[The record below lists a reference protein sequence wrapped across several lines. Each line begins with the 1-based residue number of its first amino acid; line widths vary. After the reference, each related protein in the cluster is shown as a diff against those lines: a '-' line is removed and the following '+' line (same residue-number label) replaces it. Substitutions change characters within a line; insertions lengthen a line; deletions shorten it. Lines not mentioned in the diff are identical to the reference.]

1 MTNLYLDKG
10 AYFIRLP
17 YLVYLFFII
26 TLFITTLYFLSNAD
40 NFSDFKFFSYFNTIK
55 FTFFQAFLA
64 CSISSIAGFIFGL
77 ILYLSN
83 KNPKVISSLLNFCFI
98 LPVIF
103 VSFGSIFFYSSNGI
117 LSVIFHWLSVDY
129 NVNVFSLKGIIY
141 VTSYFNI
148 AFNANF
154 FYRKLINIPENY
166 IKVLQSN
173 GIPFLKS
180 IKLQLK
186 NFIFSGYS
194 SVLILSFIFCIGNF
208 TIVYILSG
216 SPNLTTIELAIYQSI
231 IFDADLMK
239 AILLGMTQLII
250 IMVISLSLI
259 SKTNTFSTFA
269 SFKKS
274 YHIIDKPIFI
284 DYFFWIIMWTL
295 IGRVAMNIFQRED
308 SQFFFMRVFVKYTNP
323 LIRLF
328 KPITPSFII
337 GPLVPLYV
345 AWFFYM
351 IRFYLM
357 PWILGYSVMGML
369 SFPLES
375 EISRQI
381 YQFFDSIKF

>member
-117 LSVIFHWLSVDY
+117 LSIIFHWLSVDY

-208 TIVYILSG
+208 TIVYLLSG

-231 IFDADLMK
+231 IFDADLMR

-250 IMVISLSLI
+250 IMVISI
-259 SKTNTFSTFA
+259 S
-269 SFKKS
+269 
-274 YHIIDKPIFI
+274 
-284 DYFFWIIMWTL
+284 
-295 IGRVAMNIFQRED
+295 
-308 SQFFFMRVFVKYTNP
+308 
-323 LIRLF
+323 
-328 KPITPSFII
+328 
-337 GPLVPLYV
+337 
-345 AWFFYM
+345 
-351 IRFYLM
+351 
-357 PWILGYSVMGML
+357 
-369 SFPLES
+369 
-375 EISRQI
+375 
-381 YQFFDSIKF
+381 